1 MTEKEELQMLRE
13 LVKKQKLQ
21 LSEKEEIIRRQQI
34 QIENMTQAL
43 LHARKKMFG
52 SSSEVSTGYEQL
64 CLFEETTELAKA
76 LLKEQETIVVKEHK
90 RTPRKPGIR
99 KEMLAGLPKEIE
111 EYIIDA
117 EEKCS
122 VCGGDLEVI
131 GKEIVRT
138 EVEFKPATLIVKQI
152 VRQVA
157 KCKVCGSNGN
167 DRPIFLQI
175 RKNSRTQFSSLS
187 S

>member
-13 LVKKQKLQ
+13 LEKKQKLQ
-21 LSEKEEIIRRQQI
+21 LSEKDEVIRRQQI

-52 SSSEVSTGYEQL
+52 RSSEVSTGYEQL

-122 VCGGDLEVI
+122 VCGGLFTVPEQPV
-131 GKEIVRT
+131 T
-138 EVEFKPATLIVKQI
+138 PTLQAVQP
-152 VRQVA
+152 
-157 KCKVCGSNGN
+157 
-167 DRPIFLQI
+167 PIQP
-175 RKNSRTQFSSLS
+175 
-187 S
+187 